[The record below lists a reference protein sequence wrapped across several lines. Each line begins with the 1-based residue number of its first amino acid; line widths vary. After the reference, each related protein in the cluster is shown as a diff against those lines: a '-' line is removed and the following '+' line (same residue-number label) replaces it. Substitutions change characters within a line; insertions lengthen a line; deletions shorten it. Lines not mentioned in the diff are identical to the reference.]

1 MTPLSLNTET
11 LHGEKEKTRS
21 ASLLS
26 EDAKTTKLKTVTS
39 AESCIRPLRAG
50 PTLPPPQITPPNISL
65 ETSERQI
72 NMPQNRFD
80 QLAIIINNKINNNK
94 SPRGSCHG

>member
-21 ASLLS
+21 ALLLN

-39 AESCIRPLRAG
+39 AESCVRPLRAG
-50 PTLPPPQITPPNISL
+50 QALPPSLITPPNISL

-72 NMPQNRFD
+72 DVPQIGLTN
-80 QLAIIINNKINNNK
+80 
-94 SPRGSCHG
+94 